1 MLAELLH
8 NGMTCNSTGSYSYTS
23 GIGCS
28 SAVSKC
34 ADEYGCYPNVCPD
47 FLIRRHDNKPAF
59 KVKVQDCDCPL
70 DLTDLVVEATMWA
83 KARLKVALD
92 LDDTV
97 IGLADNIGFNQ
108 LMVGDVIMMDQARL
122 PEKMLVVGFDEQ
134 NRVFEVQRG
143 YHGTPV
149 QKWRKGASLRIIKF
163 SNAPGSTEMVYHDV
177 IEIDGCVTNNV
188 LLDSYIVYE
197 FSANDTC
204 LPGCYYLEFKLMKL
218 VTLEASLAQSDIPDG
233 LLPSGI
239 VPSFTPAS
247 YTPSNFACGISP
259 SIEWIRRFP
268 LEGEGFLIKI
278 VDSPTIDD

>member
-1 MLAELLH
+1 
-8 NGMTCNSTGSYSYTS
+8 MTCNSTGSYKYTS

-28 SAVSKC
+28 SSLSQC
-34 ADEYGCYPNVCPD
+34 PDQYGCYPNVCPD
-47 FLIRRHDNKPAF
+47 FVIRRHDTKPLF
-59 KVKVQDCDCPL
+59 KVKVTDCNCPL

-83 KARLKVALD
+83 KARIKVALD
-92 LDDTV
+92 QDDTV

-108 LMVGDVIMMDQARL
+108 IMVGDVIMMDQSRM
-122 PEKMLVVGFDEQ
+122 PEKMLVIGFDEQ
-134 NRVFEVQRG
+134 NNVFEVQRG

-149 QKWRKGASLRIIKF
+149 QKWKKGAPLRIIKF

-177 IEIDGCVTNNV
+177 IEMDGCVTNNV
-188 LLDSYIVYE
+188 LLDSFLVFE

-204 LPGCYYLEFKLMKL
+204 LPGCYYLEFKVMKM
-218 VTLEASLAQSDIPDG
+218 VEAEVGAFLTQSDIPEG

-239 VPSFTPAS
+239 TPSFTPSS
-247 YTPSNFACGISP
+247 YTPSNFSCGMAP

-268 LEGEGFLIKI
+268 LQGEGFLVKI